1 VLRPYNPIIFIIDPK
16 LSWPQG
22 MCHFGNIA
30 LRRAANALLFRNSLG
45 SFCIGI
51 AARLLGRGSALRHG
65 SKPALKVN
73 RAAWRRAVFT
83 LMLAVAELGTG
94 QTAAPEEKRPTAN
107 LAARFGRVVGA
118 AYACP
123 EISRTRIGNV
133 RKEITEALDTD
144 PADKQDVSSLI
155 KIFEN
160 NIISGFQ
167 TAVKQESD
175 CTDIEQD
182 LANLEKISGPG
193 AAPAA
198 EKESPPQQDLQPGS
212 PAPLVSRQNKQSS
225 NCTNGISG
233 SEIRFGIAAPF
244 TGPSRNLG
252 QQMKIGIE
260 TAFSAANAAGGLYG
274 RQLKLFSADDG
285 YEPSR
290 TLSAMKE
297 LCEHHDVFAFIG
309 NVGTPTAAVALP
321 YALERR
327 KLFFG
332 AFTGANIVRNAPP
345 DRYVFN
351 YRASYTEETDAVVNY
366 LVTTRGIRPEE
377 IAVFAQDDSFG
388 DAGYAGVTAAIQ
400 KLRGSKGDSMVLRV
414 NYKRNT
420 EDVAK
425 ALAELKAYG
434 KPIKVIVIVATY
446 GAAARFIQKSH
457 DLFPNIIY
465 TNVSFVGSTSLRDQ
479 LEKLN
484 VRDTRD
490 IIVTQVVPPVEGY
503 SSIVIKYRT
512 ELSKYFPTA
521 SPDYVSLEGYITGR
535 LMIEAIHQAGPNLD
549 TEKLVETLENMHDV
563 DLGLGFRIN
572 FSNDEHQGSHKVW
585 ATRLT
590 ESRNY
595 ETLRLQ

>member
-1 VLRPYNPIIFIIDPK
+1 
-16 LSWPQG
+16 
-22 MCHFGNIA
+22 M
-30 LRRAANALLFRNSLG
+30 G
-45 SFCIGI
+45 SFRIWI
-51 AARLLGRGSALRHG
+51 AAKRLGRGSALRHG

-73 RAAWRRAVFT
+73 RTAAGRAIFAS
-83 LMLAVAELGTG
+83 MLIMAELGTG
-94 QTAAPEEKRPTAN
+94 QAAAPEEKKPTAN

-123 EISRTRIGNV
+123 DISKTRIGNV
-133 RKEITEALDTD
+133 RKEIAEALDTD
-144 PADKQDVSSLI
+144 TADKQDISSLI

-160 NIISGFQ
+160 NIITGFQ
-167 TAVKQESD
+167 TAIKQQSG
-175 CTDIEQD
+175 CTEVEQD

-193 AAPAA
+193 AASASQKKGLP
-198 EKESPPQQDLQPGS
+198 KQDLQAGS
-212 PAPLVSRQNKQSS
+212 PVPPAARQNKQSPD
-225 NCTNGISG
+225 CTNGISG

-290 TLSAMKE
+290 TLNAMKE
-297 LCEHHDVFAFIG
+297 LCERYDVFAFIG
-309 NVGTPTAAVALP
+309 NVGTPTASVALP

-351 YRASYTEETDAVVNY
+351 YRASYTEETDAAVNY
-366 LVTTRGIRPEE
+366 LVTTKGIKPEE

-388 DAGYAGVTAAIQ
+388 DAGYSGVTTAIQ
-400 KLRGSKGDSMVLRV
+400 KLKGSKGDNIVLRV

-420 EDVAK
+420 EDVSK
-425 ALAELKAYG
+425 ALVELKAYG
-434 KPIKVIVIVATY
+434 KPIKAIVMVATY
-446 GAAARFIQKSH
+446 GAAARFIQKSR
-457 DLFPNIIY
+457 DLFPNLIY

-479 LEKLN
+479 LDKLN
-484 VRDTRD
+484 VRGAKD

-512 ELSKYFPTA
+512 ELSRYFSTT
-521 SPDYVSLEGYITGR
+521 SPDYVSLEGYISGQ

-590 ESRNY
+590 EAHNY